1 MEKILQVL
9 CTAIDSGRLVKI
21 IFAGKRKKSIEYK
34 KITLRPVTI
43 KGEYMFQAEFHY
55 DKKVTH
61 ENIPYYEAVSFAER
75 TVAEDF
81 KQVNIL
87 TESEDIQIWHQN
99 RTDPRSPDMLLRAV
113 PESFRTTAEN
123 NTSSRTAYRA
133 TF

>member
-87 TESEDIQIWHQN
+87 TESEDIQILA
-99 RTDPRSPDMLLRAV
+99 SKPDRPKKTV
-113 PESFRTTAEN
+113 HP
-123 NTSSRTAYRA
+123 
-133 TF
+133 

>member
-9 CTAIDSGRLVKI
+9 FTAIDSGRLVKI

-61 ENIPYYEAVSFAER
+61 ENIPYYEAVNFAER

-87 TESEDIQIWHQN
+87 TESEEQRSSHNESETLHPQRGASESVLGIQRIFRGQ
-99 RTDPRSPDMLLRAV
+99 V
-113 PESFRTTAEN
+113 FFESQ
-123 NTSSRTAYRA
+123 
-133 TF
+133 